1 MQPWKVPLGLR
12 KAREQGAEQL
22 LKRDGVCRTGG
33 LRSNTYALYCLL
45 QTCPAAPGPGLTEGQ
60 HVTDFPSGSSW
71 DTCAGLGD
79 L

>member
-12 KAREQGAEQL
+12 KARDQGAEQL
-22 LKRDGVCRTGG
+22 LEHDGVCRTGG
-33 LRSNTYALYCLL
+33 LRSNTYARYCLL
-45 QTCPAAPGPGLTEGQ
+45 RTRSAAPGPVLTEGQ

-71 DTCAGLGD
+71 DPSAGLGD